1 MIFAI
6 RYGIMYAKKAN
17 GVKMK
22 RFCIDKLLK
31 WRDDSCR
38 KPLVL
43 SGARQV
49 GKTWLLKEFGRT
61 CFAKT
66 AYVSF
71 DRTESAKALFEGD
84 FYLNGILSGLQAIC
98 ETRITPS
105 DTLIVLDEI
114 QLCPAAL
121 KSLKY
126 WQEEAPEYCV
136 ATAGSLVGLA
146 LMEGTGYP
154 VGKTNSMTLYPMDF
168 REFLA
173 ATGEEQLSNLVGSG
187 DWRVL
192 RAFHDA
198 LVRRLK
204 EYLFV
209 GGMPAAVAAFAD
221 TRSFAAARA
230 RQLEVLSD
238 YDRDFAK
245 HASKSIVPRLRAI
258 WRSLPAQLAK
268 EDKRF
273 VAAEVEKENGGRM
286 RSRDLKDPFEWLES
300 AGVAYRVWN
309 VKRPNVPLDAYR
321 NHIFKLFGVDVGLLG
336 AQSHL
341 DAKSVIEGSRIFT
354 EFKGALAEQFV
365 QQELRAAADV
375 RPFYWSSE
383 DSRTE
388 IDFLAEIG
396 EAVVPIE
403 VKSERNLRAKSLKR
417 FMVRFSQK
425 MAVRTSMSEWQADNG
440 LVDMPLYAIG
450 QIAR

>member
-1 MIFAI
+1 
-6 RYGIMYAKKAN
+6 
-17 GVKMK
+17 MK
-22 RFCIDKLLK
+22 RFFIDKLLD
-31 WRDDSCR
+31 WRENPSR

-49 GKTWLLKEFGRT
+49 GKTWLLKEFGRK

-71 DRTESAKALFEGD
+71 DRTESAKALFDGD
-84 FYLNGILSGLQAIC
+84 FYLKGILSGLQTIC
-98 ETRITPS
+98 ELEITPS
-105 DTLIVLDEI
+105 DTLIVFDEI

-126 WQEEAPEYCV
+126 WNEEAPEYCV
-136 ATAGSLVGLA
+136 TTAGSLVGLA

-187 DWRVL
+187 NWQVL
-192 RAFHDA
+192 MAFHDT

-230 RQLEVLSD
+230 QQLEMLSD

-245 HASKSIVPRLRAI
+245 HAPKSIVSRLRAI

-273 VAAEVEKENGGRM
+273 VAAEVGNEDGGRM
-286 RSRDLKDPFEWLES
+286 RSRDLRDPFEWLES

-321 NHIFKLFGVDVGLLG
+321 NHIFKLFGVDVGLVG
-336 AQSHL
+336 AQSRL
-341 DAKSVIEGSRIFT
+341 DAKSVVEGNKIFT
-354 EFKGALAEQFV
+354 EFKGALTEQFV
-365 QQELRAAADV
+365 QQELRADADV
-375 RPFYWSSE
+375 CPFYWSSE

-388 IDFLAEIG
+388 IDFLAEVG
-396 EAVVPIE
+396 DAVVPVE
-403 VKSERNLRAKSLKR
+403 VKAERNLRAKSLKR
-417 FMVRFSQK
+417 FMERFSQNT
-425 MAVRTSMSEWQADNG
+425 AVRTSLAKWQVNNG
-440 LVDMPLYAIG
+440 LVDLPLYAIG
-450 QIAR
+450 QIGRIGQ